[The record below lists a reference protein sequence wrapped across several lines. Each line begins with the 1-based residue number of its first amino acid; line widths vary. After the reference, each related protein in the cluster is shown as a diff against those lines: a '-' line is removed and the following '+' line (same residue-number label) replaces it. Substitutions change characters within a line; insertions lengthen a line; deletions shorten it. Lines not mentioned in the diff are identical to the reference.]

1 MASSKLP
8 RVVVVNDHVV
18 PDGGADMVALRSA
31 QGLASAGV
39 EVTLF
44 AADRVPQAPPAG
56 VRLVCTGQ
64 VDAIAHPGR
73 VSAALQ
79 GVWNFTAARELR
91 RLLAGFDP
99 GNTVVHLHSWTKSL
113 SGSAAHAALAGGF
126 PVVLTLHD
134 YFSACPNGALFD
146 FPRNRSCMRT
156 PLSWDCVSTHCDSR
170 SRAFKAYRVVRHLA
184 QQNLGGLPGR
194 IGHFIVVSRFSHA
207 LLAPF
212 LPAHARCHL
221 VRNPIDLTH
230 QPATD
235 VGANKRFVMVAR
247 MLAPKGQ
254 EIFLEACERAQIEA
268 VCIGDG
274 PQLSAWRE
282 RFPRAVFPGT
292 LSRAEVSDAMR
303 QARALVMP
311 SLWYETQGLVVDEAA
326 ALGVPTIVATTC
338 AGSESVVDGVTGL
351 HVPGGDVAA
360 LAAALRRLADN
371 PAEAAQ
377 MGQAA
382 HRRFW
387 ADPPSLDNHARR
399 LLEVYDAMLHSDR
412 SMTAKRPVLPEARG

>member
-1 MASSKLP
+1 MASSKPP

-31 QGLASAGV
+31 QGLANAGID
-39 EVTLF
+39 VTLF
-44 AADRVPQAPPAG
+44 AGDHLPPTQPAG

-64 VDAIAHPGR
+64 GDAIANPDR
-73 VSAALQ
+73 LSAALQ
-79 GVWNFTAARELR
+79 GVWNFTAARALR
-91 RLLAGFDP
+91 HLLSGFDP
-99 GNTVVHLHSWTKSL
+99 GHTVVHLHSWTKAL
-113 SGSAAHAALAGGF
+113 SGSVVRVALGGGF

-146 FPRNRSCMRT
+146 FQRNQSCLRT

-170 SRAFKAYRVVRHLA
+170 SRAFKSYRVVRHLA
-184 QQNLGGLPGR
+184 QQSLGGLPDR

-212 LPAHARCHL
+212 LPAHAQCHL

-230 QPATD
+230 QPASD
-235 VGANKRFVMVAR
+235 VAANKRFVMVAR

-254 EIFLEACERAQIEA
+254 EVFLEACERAQVEP

-274 PQLSAWRE
+274 PQRQAWRE
-282 RFPRAVFPGT
+282 RFPHAVFPGA

-326 ALGVPTIVATTC
+326 ALGIPTIVAATC
-338 AGSESVVDGVTGL
+338 AGSESVVDGETGL

-360 LAAALRRLADN
+360 LASALRRLADN
-371 PAEAAQ
+371 PADAAR
-377 MGQAA
+377 MGHAA

-387 ADPPSLDNHARR
+387 GDPPSLDNHARR
-399 LLEVYDAMLHSDR
+399 LLEVYDLMLRPHR
-412 SMTAKRPVLPEARG
+412 AGTAAGLPSPNALG